1 MLRALYQSPALRAAT
16 AFGLAG
22 AAFTIGN
29 LILARGFS
37 AQQFALISLVIGVIS
52 VSGPSAPLGLDL
64 VIARRGLSFT
74 SRLRMTVLV
83 ASVAIAIAT
92 ACIVAVLYGLNTTL
106 VCAIFVATAAVG
118 VSQATAAHFQG
129 RRQFAEALPYFQMSN
144 WALVPIA
151 LVSVAFHFTTA
162 MVPCA
167 LIALAA
173 LTTSLVGWKRIAKL
187 THGDPSDFPGQSLWR
202 EALSL
207 MTISTASGLFL
218 SLERL
223 VIPMTVGI
231 EHLALFGVAVSL
243 VGSPFRMIQGAV
255 SFTIIPRLR
264 EAKSVEQRRH
274 LLLHEFILIGAV
286 LGPASVAIW
295 IVAPFLSHWFFGGR
309 YDLSSALIVAMLIS
323 GILKVLSSFSTS
335 VVNALASGTGLRL
348 LSAASW
354 VCIALAALLAY
365 AGRSWGLCGVIY
377 GISLGWLARCAVA
390 IWISAP
396 LLRH

>member
-1 MLRALYQSPALRAAT
+1 MLRALYQSPALRAAA

-22 AAFTIGN
+22 AAFTLGN
-29 LILARGFS
+29 LILARAFA

-74 SRLRMTVLV
+74 SHLRRAVLV
-83 ASVAIAIAT
+83 TSVSIAVVT
-92 ACIVAVLYGLNTTL
+92 ACIAAALYGLSITL
-106 VCAIFVATAAVG
+106 LCAIFLATAAVG

-129 RRQFAEALPYFQMSN
+129 RRQFTVAVPYLQMSN
-144 WALVPIA
+144 WALVPVA
-151 LVSVAFHFTTA
+151 LVSAAFSLTTA
-162 MVPCA
+162 SVPCA

-173 LTTSLVGWKRIAKL
+173 LTTAAVGWQRVAKL
-187 THGDPSDFPGQSLWR
+187 TEGDQSDFAGPAVWQEAISLV
-202 EALSL
+202 
-207 MTISTASGLFL
+207 TINTASGLFMQ
-218 SLERL
+218 LERL

-243 VGSPFRMIQGAV
+243 VGSPFRMIQGAI

-264 EAKSVEQRRH
+264 EAKNVEERRQ
-274 LLLHEFILIGAV
+274 LLRHEFILIGTV
-286 LGPASVAIW
+286 LGLASIAIW
-295 IVAPFLSHWFFGGR
+295 IVAPPVAHWFLGGR

-323 GILKVLSSFSTS
+323 GYLKVLSSFSTS
-335 VVNALASGTGLRL
+335 VVNALASGPELRL
-348 LSAASW
+348 LSATSW
-354 VCIALAALLAY
+354 VCVVLAALLAY

-377 GISLGWLARCAVA
+377 GVSLGWLARCAVA

-396 LLRH
+396 LLRR